1 MCGVLEY
8 RTLAALAALGLA
20 LAGCSMSSIPG
31 MSPLF
36 TGGATGTDAS
46 AAATP
51 SFECPSVDVRPGAAT
66 LAISANAA
74 DQSPM
79 NMRYQVGIGQ
89 TARECKL
96 VGSTITMKVGIQGRV
111 VLGPAG
117 TPGQLDVPMRFA
129 VVHEG
134 PDPKTIVTK
143 LHRIQVVV
151 PEGAPNVAFTL
162 IEEELSFPMP
172 RGGDINS
179 YIVYIG
185 FDPNAVREQPRRPE
199 RRPPARRNPA

>member
-1 MCGVLEY
+1 LEY
-8 RTLAALAALGLA
+8 RTWAAVAALGVA

-51 SFECPSVDVRPGAAT
+51 SFECPSVDVRAGAGT

-96 VGSTITMKVGIQGRV
+96 VGTTVTMKVGIQGRV

-117 TPGQLDVPMRFA
+117 TPGQIDVPMRFA

-134 PDPKTIVTK
+134 PEPKTIVTK
-143 LHRIQVVV
+143 LQRIQVVV

-172 RGGDINS
+172 RGGDIDS

-199 RRPPARRNPA
+199 RRPPPRRNPA